1 MTGCAKQ
8 LYELNLNDM
17 STNEL
22 IMKIENWND
31 REIVAEVIET
41 IGADIQSY
49 NNFEFGIKELFD
61 ELVVNETMY
70 RSNALRTL
78 ERMTYSVS
86 DQEQIEE
93 VNNIFDLAKV
103 QWYALRDEYWG
114 IIYQGVQNYF

>member
-1 MTGCAKQ
+1 
-8 LYELNLNDM
+8 M

-61 ELVVNETMY
+61 ELVVSETMY

-78 ERMTYSVS
+78 ERMAYNVS

-114 IIYQGVQNYF
+114 IIYRGVQNYF

>member
-22 IMKIENWND
+22 IMKIDNWND

-61 ELVVNETMY
+61 ELVVSETMY

-78 ERMTYSVS
+78 ERMAYNVS

-114 IIYQGVQNYF
+114 IIYRGVQNYF

>member
-78 ERMTYSVS
+78 ERMTYNVS